1 MITIATE
8 RFPREAAHLVRVRER
23 TVERD
28 ARRHERLVTV
38 ADLSTRRF
46 TEALDA
52 LRVRMAFSARQTP
65 DERGSA
71 FAALPDHDLALLDRS
86 VARSATAGRFRMLH
100 QHSRVQELLDVLR
113 VNYVTREPVVSGAVF
128 RDVTR
133 EMLREAVSFV
143 RISLPSLRAWIRSD
157 QAIADGIV
165 VVLPWRASLI
175 CGEVYREAGA
185 EHAWHIGAKRNE
197 HTLAT
202 ETYYDQA
209 PPKETRQ
216 CPHLIC
222 DPMLAT
228 GGTTITVIERLL
240 AAGVAERAI
249 AIHSVVAAPEGVDL
263 LLHMYPGIRIITCA
277 LDERLDRNGYIAG
290 PGLGDFGDL
299 AMAGVD
305 EAYAQARWVQPGL
318 LTREQADLVLARTQ
332 ALAAQ

>member
-1 MITIATE
+1 MTTTATE

-28 ARRHERLVTV
+28 TRRRERLAAVS
-38 ADLSTRRF
+38 DLSTRRF

-52 LRVRMAFSARQTP
+52 LRVRMAFAARQTP

-71 FAALPDHDLALLDRS
+71 FAALSDNDLALLDRS

-100 QHSRVQELLDVLR
+100 EHGRVQELLGVLR

-128 RDVTR
+128 RDVAR
-133 EMLREAVSFV
+133 EILREAVSFV
-143 RISLPSLRAWIRSD
+143 RISLPSLRTWIRSD
-157 QAIADGIV
+157 QALAGGIV

-175 CGEVYREAGA
+175 AGEVYREAGA

-202 ETYYDQA
+202 ETYYDHA
-209 PPKETRQ
+209 PPEETRQ

-228 GGTTITVIERLL
+228 GGTTIMVIERLL

-249 AIHSVVAAPEGVDL
+249 AIHAVVAAPEGVDL
-263 LLHMYPGIRIITCA
+263 LLHMYPEIRIITCA

-299 AMAGVD
+299 AMAGID

-318 LTREQADLVLARTQ
+318 LTREQADLILARTQ